1 MVKNHQA
8 LLYDVML
15 FKNKGDK
22 VIFMWVPAHMGII
35 RKIAKKALQKE
46 SIEASISLSKS
57 EGKSIVCVWG
67 GGGGIIKEWQQRCDQ
82 ELKGR
87 HLYLIIKK
95 TWHCEK

>member
-1 MVKNHQA
+1 MLPSLKTGMVKNHQA

-22 VIFMWVPAHMGII
+22 VILMWVPAHMGII

-57 EGKSIVCVWG
+57 EGKSIVG
-67 GGGGIIKEWQQRCDQ
+67 GGGGGLLKNGNKGGTKNSKEDI
-82 ELKGR
+82 
-87 HLYLIIKK
+87 Y
-95 TWHCEK
+95 T